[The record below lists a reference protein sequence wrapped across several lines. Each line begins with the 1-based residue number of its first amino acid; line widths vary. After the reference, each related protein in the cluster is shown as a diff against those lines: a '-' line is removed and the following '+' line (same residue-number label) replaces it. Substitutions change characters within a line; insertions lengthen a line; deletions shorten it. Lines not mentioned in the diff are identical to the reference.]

1 MSLHSSVS
9 IYPSAHLL
17 ADELGHWPSW
27 EEYMASLP
35 SNFRLYPATS
45 RSGYI
50 KRGLIDD
57 TLPIYYH
64 ALGPFSYED
73 EEDGWVEV
81 RSKNYGRFQYGKN
94 SVRGKARAKAAAK
107 AAEQE
112 AFLAAQAT
120 RSHFHRA
127 DEIQFVD

>member
-1 MSLHSSVS
+1 
-9 IYPSAHLL
+9 
-17 ADELGHWPSW
+17 
-27 EEYMASLP
+27 MASLP

-45 RSGYI
+45 RSGHI

-81 RSKNYGRFQYGKN
+81 RSKNYGRFQYGKK
-94 SVRGKARAKAAAK
+94 SARAKANAAVK
-107 AAEQE
+107 KAEQE
-112 AFLAAQAT
+112 AFLAAQVN

>member
-1 MSLHSSVS
+1 MTSLPS
-9 IYPSAHLL
+9 ISNYPSAHLL

-35 SNFRLYPATS
+35 SNFRVYPATS
-45 RSGYI
+45 RSGHMP
-50 KRGLIDD
+50 RGLIDD

-64 ALGPFSYED
+64 ALGPLSYED

-81 RSKNYGRFQYGKN
+81 RSKNYGRHNYGRK
-94 SVRGKARAKAAAK
+94 SVRGKAKAAAK
-107 AAEQE
+107 RAEQE
-112 AFLAAQAT
+112 AYLAAQVT
-120 RSHFHRA
+120 SQSHFQRA